1 MMKTASSFLAVVF
14 LVVIGFT
21 ELYSGER
28 RMPVSTYSIVARDSV
43 TGELGV
49 AVQSNW
55 FSVGSIVSW
64 AEPGIGAVATQSFVE
79 PAYGPLGL
87 ALMRAGKTA
96 PEALK
101 ALLSI
106 DPNADVRQ
114 VAMVD
119 AQGNVAVHTGEKCI
133 IYAGHVK
140 GEQFACQANLME
152 KSTVPEAMAK
162 AYRNARGSLA
172 DRLMAALEAAQAEG
186 GDIRG
191 KQSAAILVVS
201 GKKSGTPWNERVVD
215 IRVDD
220 HPEPLKEIKRLLQ
233 VQKVYNYANH
243 GDELM
248 TEGKVEEAMKAYK
261 AAMELAPDNT
271 EMIFWPAVTL
281 ASIGRVDEALPLFKE
296 VFKRNPKWGEL
307 VKRLPHSGL
316 LPDDEQLIK
325 KILAVMPKSTK

>member
-1 MMKTASSFLAVVF
+1 MKKIVPLFAVVLVASMLSLAVA
-14 LVVIGFT
+14 
-21 ELYSGER
+21 GER

-64 AEPGIGAVATQSFVE
+64 AESGVGAVATQSFVE

-119 AQGNVAVHTGEKCI
+119 AQGNVAVHTGAKCI

-140 GEQFACQANLME
+140 GEQFSCQANLME
-152 KSTVPEAMAK
+152 KGTVPEAMAK

-172 DRLMAALEAAQAEG
+172 DRLKAALEAAQAEG

-201 GKKSGTPWNERVVD
+201 GKKSGTPWNECIVD

-248 TEGKVEEAMKAYK
+248 TEGKVKEAMKAYK

-316 LPDDEQLIK
+316 LPDDPKLIQ
-325 KILAVMPKSTK
+325 KILSVMP

>member
-1 MMKTASSFLAVVF
+1 MKKIMPYLAVVLMVLLF
-14 LVVIGFT
+14 ADT
-21 ELYSGER
+21 WAGER

-64 AEPGIGAVATQSFVE
+64 AESGVGAVATQSFVE

-119 AQGNVAVHTGEKCI
+119 AQGNVAVHTGAKCI

-140 GEQFACQANLME
+140 GEQFSCQANLME
-152 KSTVPEAMAK
+152 KDTVPEAMAK

-172 DRLMAALEAAQAEG
+172 DRLMAALEAAQTEG

-201 GKKSGTPWNERVVD
+201 GKKSGTPWNERIVD

-220 HPEPLKEIKRLLQ
+220 HPQPLKEIKRLLQ
-233 VQKVYNYANH
+233 VQKVYNFANH

-261 AAMELAPDNT
+261 AAMDLAPDNT

-316 LPDDEQLIK
+316 LPDDPKLIQ
-325 KILAVMPKSTK
+325 KILSVMP